1 MGAMAAKIRR
11 RDGTTAMTAVNGQP
25 DKRGTGTSIVRG
37 AALAIVAVLAASPA
51 ARAQVGSD
59 RYSSI
64 VVDARTGQVLEAE
77 NQDAERH
84 PASLTKMMT
93 LYMTFEALR
102 DRRIS
107 LGDQVPVSAHAASME
122 PSKLGLVPGTNLTV
136 EQAILGLVTLSA
148 NDAAA
153 ALGEFLGG
161 DEDRFAQM
169 MTLRARAL
177 GMAHT
182 TFRNASGL
190 PDPDQW
196 TSAQDLATLA
206 RRILTDFPNDYAYFS
221 TPSFVF
227 HRRVIYNHDTML
239 KTYPGADGFKTGYT
253 NASGHNLVTS
263 SMRGNVRL
271 IGVVLGAGSNVE
283 RNIRMATLLDQGF
296 TEMNVPVGAPVTMAR
311 RQTPAPNRLAGLIG
325 SAQAAELPRARQA
338 AVQIA
343 PPPPPRAATHW
354 AIQVG
359 TYASAR
365 DASAAAANA
374 RRTADGGAVHVEQLK
389 LNGRPAWRAQV
400 VGLTAP
406 EAQSACSA
414 LSRHK
419 TACFVLRPEQG
430 QIASR

>member
-1 MGAMAAKIRR
+1 
-11 RDGTTAMTAVNGQP
+11 MTASI
-25 DKRGTGTSIVRG
+25 DKPANWGGPRGVQWATRTAFCG
-37 AALAIVAVLAASPA
+37 ALAVLGLLLAPA
-51 ARAQVGSD
+51 AWAQSD
-59 RYSSI
+59 AERYSTI

-93 LYMTFEALR
+93 LYMVFEALR
-102 DRRIS
+102 DRRID
-107 LGDQVPVSAHAASME
+107 LDQQVPVSAHAASME
-122 PSKLGLVPGTNLTV
+122 PTKLGLVPGTNLTV
-136 EQAILGLVTLSA
+136 QQAILGLVTLSA

-153 ALGEFLGG
+153 ALGELLGG

-169 MTLRARAL
+169 MTLRARAM

-196 TSAQDLATLA
+196 TTAQDMAVLA
-206 RRILTDFPNDYAYFS
+206 RRILTDFPNDYSYFS

-253 NASGHNLVTS
+253 KASGHNLVTS
-263 SMRGNVRL
+263 AMRGNVRL
-271 IGVVLGAGSNVE
+271 IGVVLGADSNVQ
-283 RNIRMATLLDQGF
+283 RSVRMAALLDQGF
-296 TEMNVPVGAPVTMAR
+296 TEMNVPIGAAVAVAR
-311 RQTPAPNRLAGLIG
+311 RDPAPAAGHLHIPGLIA
-325 SAQAAELPRARQA
+325 SAQAAELPRNNRQSA
-338 AVQIA
+338 AMVV
-343 PPPPPRAATHW
+343 PPRAPPTRW

-359 TYASAR
+359 TYPTAK
-365 DASAAAANA
+365 DAGNAAALA
-374 RRTADGGAVHVEQLK
+374 RKTAEGGDIHVEQLK
-389 LNGRPAWRAQV
+389 LNGHPAWRAQV
-400 VGLTAP
+400 TGLTAP
-406 EAQSACSA
+406 EAQSACAS

-419 TACFVLRPEQG
+419 TACFVVRPEQG

>member
-1 MGAMAAKIRR
+1 MTASIGRLGSGDGGTGGRR
-11 RDGTTAMTAVNGQP
+11 RRLV
-25 DKRGTGTSIVRG
+25 G
-37 AALAIVAVLAASPA
+37 AAAVLTVLLLLGPA
-51 ARAQVGSD
+51 TAWAQVGSD

-64 VVDARTGQVLEAE
+64 VIDARSGQVLESE
-77 NQDAERH
+77 NPDAERH

-102 DRRIS
+102 DRRIA
-107 LGDQVPVSAHAASME
+107 LDELVPVSAHAASME
-122 PSKLGLVPGTNLTV
+122 PTKLGLLPGTTMTV

-153 ALGEFLGG
+153 ALGEMLGG

-177 GMAHT
+177 GMSHT

-196 TSAQDLATLA
+196 TTAADMATLA
-206 RRILTDFPNDYAYFS
+206 RRILADFPNDYSYFS
-221 TPSFVF
+221 TPNFVF

-253 NASGHNLVTS
+253 KASGHNLVTS
-263 SMRGNVRL
+263 AMRGEVRL

-283 RNIRMATLLDQGF
+283 RNVQMAALLDQGF
-296 TEMNVPVGAPVTMAR
+296 TEMHVPVAPAVVAVAR
-311 RQTPAPNRLAGLIG
+311 RQPQPASRLPGLI
-325 SAQAAELPRARQA
+325 SAAQAAEVPRARQVA
-338 AVQIA
+338 LQS
-343 PPPPPRAATHW
+343 ATRW

-359 TYASAR
+359 TYPSAKA
-365 DASAAAANA
+365 ASAAAATA
-374 RRTADGGAVHVEQLK
+374 RHSAEGGEAHVEQLK
-389 LNGRPAWRAQV
+389 LNGRVAWRAQV

-406 EAQSACSA
+406 EAQSACA
-414 LSRHK
+414 AMSRHK
-419 TACFVLRPEQG
+419 TACFVIRPEQG

>member
-1 MGAMAAKIRR
+1 MATKFRR
-11 RDGTTAMTAVNGQP
+11 RDGTTAMTVPSETSGGCAARSAT
-25 DKRGTGTSIVRG
+25 RGRRVTLSRTALG
-37 AALAIVAVLAASPA
+37 AALAGATIVGLAPA
-51 ARAQVGSD
+51 AHAQIGSD

-64 VVDARTGQVLEAE
+64 VVEARTGQVLEAE
-77 NQDAERH
+77 NPDAERH

-93 LYMTFEALR
+93 LYMAFEALR
-102 DRRIS
+102 DRRIA
-107 LGDQVPVSAHAASME
+107 LGDLIPVSAHAASME
-122 PSKLGLVPGTNLTV
+122 PSKLGLVPGTQLTV

-153 ALGEFLGG
+153 ALGEYLGG

-169 MTLRARAL
+169 MTLRAHAL

-196 TSAQDLATLA
+196 TTAADMATLA
-206 RRILTDFPNDYAYFS
+206 RRILSDFPNDYSYFS
-221 TPSFVF
+221 TPNFVF

-253 NASGHNLVTS
+253 KASGHNLVTS
-263 SMRGNVRL
+263 AVRSDVRL

-283 RNIRMATLLDQGF
+283 RNIDMAQQLDEGF
-296 TEMNVPVGAPVTMAR
+296 RAMNVPIVPTVTAVAR
-311 RQTPAPNRLAGLIG
+311 REPAPSRLPGLIG
-325 SAQAAELPRARQA
+325 TAQAAELPRAHPAAAQA
-338 AVQIA
+338 AGM
-343 PPPPPRAATHW
+343 HW

-359 TYASAR
+359 TFGSAR
-365 DASAAAANA
+365 DANAAAALA
-374 RRTADGGAVHVEQLK
+374 RRSADGGEVHIEQLK
-389 LNGRPAWRAQV
+389 LNGRPTWRAQV

-406 EAQSACSA
+406 EAQNACAA

-419 TACFVLRPEQG
+419 TACFVIRPEQH
-430 QIASR
+430 QLASR

>member
-1 MGAMAAKIRR
+1 MTASGQNPVSDGRR
-11 RDGTTAMTAVNGQP
+11 RGRRAVF
-25 DKRGTGTSIVRG
+25 G
-37 AALAIVAVLAASPA
+37 AALALAGLLLAPA

-77 NQDAERH
+77 NPDAERH

-93 LYMTFEALR
+93 LYMAFEALR

-122 PSKLGLVPGTNLTV
+122 PSKLGLVPGTMLTV

-148 NDAAA
+148 NDAAS

-169 MTLRARAL
+169 MTLRAHAL

-196 TSAQDLATLA
+196 TTAADLALLA
-206 RRILTDFPNDYAYFS
+206 RRILTDFPADYAYFS
-221 TPSFVF
+221 TPSFIF

-263 SMRGNVRL
+263 AMRDNVRL

-296 TEMNVPVGAPVTMAR
+296 TEMNVPVLMAR
-311 RQTPAPNRLAGLIG
+311 RTAPSRMPSIIG
-325 SAQAAELPRARQA
+325 TAQAAELPRARLA
-338 AVQIA
+338 AAAPPA
-343 PPPPPRAATHW
+343 PPPPAPAARAATHW

-359 TYASAR
+359 TYPSAR
-365 DASAAAANA
+365 DAGAAAALA
-374 RRTADGGAVHVEQLK
+374 RRTAEGGEAHVEQLK
-389 LNGRPAWRAQV
+389 LNGHPAWRAQV

-406 EAQSACSA
+406 EAQSACAA

>member
-1 MGAMAAKIRR
+1 MVAKIRR

-25 DKRGTGTSIVRG
+25 DKRGTGTSILRG

-64 VVDARTGQVLEAE
+64 IVDARTGQVLEAE

-196 TSAQDLATLA
+196 TTAQDLATLA

>member
-1 MGAMAAKIRR
+1 MAASDEKPK
-11 RDGTTAMTAVNGQP
+11 RDRALWGKTAGLCVGLFCFGLLSA
-25 DKRGTGTSIVRG
+25 
-37 AALAIVAVLAASPA
+37 PA
-51 ARAQVGSD
+51 ARAQIGSD

-64 VVDARTGQVLEAE
+64 VVDAHTGQVLEAE
-77 NQDAERH
+77 NPDAERH

-102 DRRIS
+102 DRRIA
-107 LGDQVPVSAHAASME
+107 LDDRITMSAHAASME
-122 PSKLGLVPGTNLTV
+122 PTKLGVAPGTLLTV
-136 EQAILGLVTLSA
+136 QEAILGLVTLSA

-196 TSAQDLATLA
+196 TSAADMALLA
-206 RRILTDFPNDYAYFS
+206 RRILSDFPNDYSYFS

-253 NASGHNLVTS
+253 KASGHNLVTS
-263 SMRGNVRL
+263 AMRGNVRL
-271 IGVVLGAGSNVE
+271 IGVVLGADSNAE
-283 RNIRMATLLDQGF
+283 RNVHMAALLDQGF
-296 TEMNVPVGAPVTMAR
+296 TEMGVPVSSGATMVAR
-311 RQTPAPNRLAGLIG
+311 RTPPPPPTSRIPGLIG
-325 SAQAAELPRARQA
+325 SAQAAELPHARQA
-338 AVQIA
+338 AAQS
-343 PPPPPRAATHW
+343 ATHW

-359 TYASAR
+359 TYPSAR
-365 DASAAAANA
+365 DANAAASLA
-374 RRTADGGAVHVEQLK
+374 RRTADGGAVHVEPLK
-389 LNGRPAWRAQV
+389 LNGHPAWRAQV

-406 EAQSACSA
+406 EAQSACA
-414 LSRHK
+414 TLSRHR

>member
-1 MGAMAAKIRR
+1 
-11 RDGTTAMTAVNGQP
+11 MTASIERP
-25 DKRGTGTSIVRG
+25 KRAGAGWGRI
-37 AALAIVAVLAASPA
+37 AALGFGLTCLGLLTAPP
-51 ARAQVGSD
+51 ARAQIGSD

-64 VVDARTGQVLEAE
+64 IIDAHTGQVLEAE
-77 NQDAERH
+77 NPDAERH

-93 LYMTFEALR
+93 LYMAFEALR
-102 DRRIS
+102 DRRIT
-107 LGDQVPVSAHAASME
+107 LDDRVPISAHAASME
-122 PSKLGLVPGTNLTV
+122 PTKLGVVPGSQLTV
-136 EQAILGLVTLSA
+136 QEAILGLVTLSA

-153 ALGEFLGG
+153 ALGEYLGG

-196 TSAQDLATLA
+196 TSAADMAVLA
-206 RRILTDFPNDYAYFS
+206 RRLLADFPNDYSYFS

-227 HRRVIYNHDTML
+227 HRRVIFNHDTML

-253 NASGHNLVTS
+253 KASGHNLVTS
-263 SMRGNVRL
+263 AMRGNVRL

-283 RNIRMATLLDQGF
+283 RNVHMAALLDQGF
-296 TEMNVPVGAPVTMAR
+296 TEMGVPVTPAVTAVAR
-311 RQTPAPNRLAGLIG
+311 RVMPTPPSRMPSLIG
-325 SAQAAELPRARQA
+325 SAQAAEVSHARQA
-338 AVQIA
+338 AAQ
-343 PPPPPRAATHW
+343 AATHW

-359 TYASAR
+359 TYPSAK
-365 DASAAAANA
+365 DASAAAAQA
-374 RRTADGGAVHVEQLK
+374 RKTAEGGAIHVEELK
-389 LNGRPAWRAQV
+389 LNGHPAWRAQV

-406 EAQSACSA
+406 EAQSACA
-414 LSRHK
+414 TLSRHK
-419 TACFVLRPEQG
+419 TACFILRPEQG

>member
-1 MGAMAAKIRR
+1 MAA
-11 RDGTTAMTAVNGQP
+11 A
-25 DKRGTGTSIVRG
+25 G
-37 AALAIVAVLAASPA
+37 AALAVAGLVAAPSA

-77 NQDAERH
+77 NPDAERH

-102 DRRIS
+102 DRRIA
-107 LGDQVPVSAHAASME
+107 LGDLVPVSAHAASME
-122 PSKLGLVPGTNLTV
+122 PTKLGLVPGTALTV

-153 ALGEFLGG
+153 ALGELLGG

-177 GMAHT
+177 GMSHT

-196 TSAQDLATLA
+196 TSASDLAILA
-206 RRILTDFPNDYAYFS
+206 RRLLIDFPNDYSYFS

-271 IGVVLGAGSNVE
+271 IGVVLGAASNVE
-283 RNIRMATLLDQGF
+283 RSVQMAALLDQGF
-296 TEMNVPVGAPVTMAR
+296 TEMNVPITPAVTAVAR
-311 RQTPAPNRLAGLIG
+311 RVPAPPPGRLSGLVG

-338 AVQIA
+338 AVQA
-343 PPPPPRAATHW
+343 AAQAATHW
-354 AIQVG
+354 GIQVG
-359 TYASAR
+359 TYLSAKE
-365 DASAAAANA
+365 AGNAAALA
-374 RRTADGGAVHVEQLK
+374 RRSAEGGEAHVEPLK

-400 VGLTAP
+400 TGLTAP
-406 EAQSACSA
+406 EAQNACAA
-414 LSRHK
+414 LSRHR

>member
-196 TSAQDLATLA
+196 TTAQDLATLA

-311 RQTPAPNRLAGLIG
+311 RQTPAPSRLAGLIG

>member
-1 MGAMAAKIRR
+1 MVGRIAAI
-11 RDGTTAMTAVNGQP
+11 GV
-25 DKRGTGTSIVRG
+25 
-37 AALAIVAVLAASPA
+37 ALACFGVLSAPA
-51 ARAQVGSD
+51 ARAQIGSD

-64 VVDARTGQVLEAE
+64 IVDAHTGQVLEAE

-102 DRRIS
+102 DRRIGLDDRIS
-107 LGDQVPVSAHAASME
+107 MSAHAASME
-122 PSKLGLVPGTNLTV
+122 PTKLGVPAGSVLTV
-136 EQAILGLVTLSA
+136 QEAILGLVTLSA

-153 ALGEFLGG
+153 ALGEYLGG

-196 TSAQDLATLA
+196 TSAADMALLA
-206 RRILTDFPNDYAYFS
+206 RRILSDFPNDYSYFS
-221 TPSFVF
+221 TPSFTF

-253 NASGHNLVTS
+253 KASGHNLVTS
-263 SMRGNVRL
+263 AVRGNVRL
-271 IGVVLGAGSNVE
+271 IGVVLGAESNVQ
-283 RNIRMATLLDQGF
+283 RNVHMAALLDQGF
-296 TEMNVPVGAPVTMAR
+296 TEMGVPVTPAVTAVAR
-311 RQTPAPNRLAGLIG
+311 RTPPTAPSGRIPGLIG

-338 AVQIA
+338 AAQ
-343 PPPPPRAATHW
+343 PATHW

-359 TYASAR
+359 TYASAK
-365 DASAAAANA
+365 DATAAAALA
-374 RRTADGGAVHVEQLK
+374 RKTAEGGAVHVEALK
-389 LNGRPAWRAQV
+389 LNGHPTWRAQV
-400 VGLTAP
+400 VGLTAA
-406 EAQSACSA
+406 EAQSACAA

-419 TACFVLRPEQG
+419 TACFVVRPEQG

>member
-1 MGAMAAKIRR
+1 MI
-11 RDGTTAMTAVNGQP
+11 
-25 DKRGTGTSIVRG
+25 
-37 AALAIVAVLAASPA
+37 ALLGVGLTCVGLAP

-102 DRRIS
+102 DRRVGLDDTIRM
-107 LGDQVPVSAHAASME
+107 SAHAASME
-122 PSKLGLVPGTNLTV
+122 PTKLGLPAGAVLTV
-136 EQAILGLVTLSA
+136 REAILGLVTLSA

-153 ALGEFLGG
+153 ALGEYLGG

-177 GMAHT
+177 GMAHS

-196 TSAQDLATLA
+196 TTAADMALLA
-206 RRILTDFPNDYAYFS
+206 RRLLSDFPNDYSYFS

-253 NASGHNLVTS
+253 KASGHNLVTS
-263 SMRGNVRL
+263 AVRGNVRL
-271 IGVVLGAGSNVE
+271 IGVVLGAASNVE
-283 RNIRMATLLDQGF
+283 RNVHMAALLDQGF
-296 TEMNVPVGAPVTMAR
+296 TELGVPVAPAATAVAR
-311 RQTPAPNRLAGLIG
+311 REAPPPSRLPALIG

-338 AVQIA
+338 AVQ
-343 PPPPPRAATHW
+343 AATRW

-359 TYASAR
+359 TYGSAK
-365 DASAAAANA
+365 DAAAAAAQA
-374 RRTADGGAVHVEQLK
+374 RRTAEGGEVHVEQLK
-389 LNGRPAWRAQV
+389 LNGHPAWRAQV

-406 EAQSACSA
+406 EAQSACAA

-430 QIASR
+430 QLASR